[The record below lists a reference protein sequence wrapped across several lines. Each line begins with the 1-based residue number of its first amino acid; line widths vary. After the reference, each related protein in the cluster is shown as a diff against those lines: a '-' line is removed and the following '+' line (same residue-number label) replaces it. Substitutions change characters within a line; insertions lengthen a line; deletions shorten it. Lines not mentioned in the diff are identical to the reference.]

1 MTDYRVTESKHMTGR
16 VVVACFCAMLVLVAL
31 IGGITYTAHQNNVKS
46 TKYGVECMRNGGE
59 WQERSNGDSY
69 CDK

>member
-1 MTDYRVTESKHMTGR
+1 MSDFRAIESRNMTTR
-16 VVVACFCAMLVLVAL
+16 VVAGCICAMLVLVAL
-31 IGGITYTAHQNNVKS
+31 IAGVAYTAHQNNVKS

-59 WQERSNGDSY
+59 WRERNNGEAY